1 MIISWLDMGVH
12 VGAYARENLLS
23 RWAAY
28 DEPEGESKDL
38 RIRLNVYPDHA
49 DAWWFP
55 KDRDP
60 NDPNTGPFI
69 RLTAKKGD
77 AEEAKQLAI
86 TWVRREFGVDIVQR
100 KEPEIRP
107 IRVHPKTREVMQ
119 EIGMI
124 SADPSFGGVVWA
136 DELKSWEWHQVGGNK
151 DIRHGVRSTPDG
163 RAQMH
168 VTITPRGD
176 DFGYQGRI
184 ELDAW
189 ERRWVHTVNSLKAED
204 IDALA
209 EDWAD
214 SIVAKNP
221 NEPIEMDPI
230 STTDAV
236 YWAETFTKR
245 FGGKYITAYTADPEE
260 GEVDFGTMVAWFA
273 NAIETG
279 RKAGHVQ
286 IDPEEKLVELLQRK
300 VAGLEE
306 MLDQERKNNKALQQH
321 LVTKSEA
328 VPDEDALPKVPL
340 VPADD
345 VEASFIADL
354 DRLVD
359 GMRERI
365 RVLQQWRTNLLNG
378 SDQYEIQRNEIQRR
392 EAALDDQ
399 IEQAYLR
406 GKEFAVTQIKS
417 GLADIWFGADPPLRE
432 EQDHD
437 DDR

>member
-1 MIISWLDMGVH
+1 MIISWLNMGVH

-28 DEPEGESKDL
+28 DEPEGESKNL
-38 RIRLNVYPDHA
+38 RIRLNVYTDHA

-55 KDRDP
+55 DGRNFIDVDHNEFIKLTISGGDP
-60 NDPNTGPFI
+60 
-69 RLTAKKGD
+69 
-77 AEEAKQLAI
+77 EEAKRYAI
-86 TWVRREFGVDIVQR
+86 VWIRREFGVDIVQR

-119 EIGMI
+119 EIGMLEYP
-124 SADPSFGGVVWA
+124 DLVWA
-136 DELKSWEWHQVGGNK
+136 E
-151 DIRHGVRSTPDG
+151 
-163 RAQMH
+163 
-168 VTITPRGD
+168 
-176 DFGYQGRI
+176 
-184 ELDAW
+184 ELD
-189 ERRWVHTVNSLKAED
+189 
-204 IDALA
+204 
-209 EDWAD
+209 
-214 SIVAKNP
+214 P
-221 NEPIEMDPI
+221 M

-279 RKAGHVQ
+279 RKAGQDIKVVEDPNVPEGGGIVVPAGAFDAMPTKEHLGRALVEIGDLFANGIAQIFAYTMGGTSDVTWQVKAMYDKLTAKPNVQ

-306 MLDQERKNNKALQQH
+306 MLDQERKNNKQLQLY

-328 VPDEDALPKVPL
+328 APEEDALPRVPL

-365 RVLQQWRTNLLNG
+365 RVLQEWRTNLLKG
-378 SDQYEIQRNEIQRR
+378 DDEYEIRRNEIQRR
-392 EAALDDQ
+392 ERAL
-399 IEQAYLR
+399 EQTKDVAFQM
-406 GKEFAVTQIKS
+406 GKESAVTEIRE
-417 GLADIWFGADPPLRE
+417 GLHQVWFGLIPRE
-432 EQDHD
+432 EQDHEQH
-437 DDR
+437 R